1 MYKCINCNKI
11 FNKRY
16 NYIRHIKKKNPC
28 YEILKCHKCNKYF
41 KQKSHY
47 EKHINMKISCDLKQN
62 IYLQKN
68 IEMQLVL
75 ANKDIEIANQKIL
88 SQENIIKELK
98 SENIFLRNLLRKNN
112 INNNYNNSNN
122 HYINS
127 NNIILNINLHVG
139 HITKEILDLKEKEA
153 IKKIKNGT
161 SILPTYDKQLEL
173 FYSEEER
180 ICAQYL
186 MELIWFIWN
195 HPELPENKIIKYFEN
210 SFQKYSKLGKW
221 EIKNISQ
228 IQNYILKTIYNIC
241 KEKKIV
247 KDRLNSILRYCE
259 DHPKYELTKKFGN
272 ETFFNIMKKSI
283 KKAVELL

>member
-1 MYKCINCNKI
+1 MPTLYKCKKCEKI
-11 FNKRY
+11 FNKKY
-16 NYIRHIKKKNPC
+16 NYVKHIQKKIPC
-28 YEILKCHKCNKYF
+28 YKELKCNKFNKCFNKKYN
-41 KQKSHY
+41 Y
-47 EKHINMKISCDLKQN
+47 ERHINMKISCTLKEN
-62 IYLQKN
+62 NKIQKN
-68 IEMQLVL
+68 TEMQLVL
-75 ANKDIEIANQKIL
+75 ANKDIEILKKDVQLLKNNIEDLKN
-88 SQENIIKELK
+88 EN
-98 SENIFLRNLLRKNN
+98 NFLRNLLRKNN

-195 HPELPENKIIKYFEN
+195 HPELPENKIIKYFCLLVF
-210 SFQKYSKLGKW
+210 SFC
-221 EIKNISQ
+221 
-228 IQNYILKTIYNIC
+228 LK
-241 KEKKIV
+241 
-247 KDRLNSILRYCE
+247 
-259 DHPKYELTKKFGN
+259 
-272 ETFFNIMKKSI
+272 
-283 KKAVELL
+283 